1 MSEREGRSPI
11 ATALITLLVV
21 GAGWYFFS
29 RYDVEG
35 WDQLS
40 VTAKVRDPDGDAAAA
55 SDAVADESGTRFV
68 SLDGRVGEP
77 LAAIPISRPFRGAQS
92 GRAAGDRRS
101 PGGRIPATNLKIATW
116 ALDGL
121 GPTKLSRDFTLNHL
135 VKVLRQFDIVA
146 VQQVGVTEK
155 DILPRLVEAL
165 NGDSRRY
172 DFLIG
177 RPTGPED
184 RPERLAFL
192 FDATRVEVDRSQ
204 TYEVDDPQ
212 RVLTYRPLVG
222 WFRAA
227 APPPERAWTFTVVNA
242 RMDLGQAASEVRHL
256 APLIKAVR
264 EDGRGEDD
272 VIIAGLFHTDAASLV
287 STMGSSS
294 VTAVVTGQPTDV
306 RGRRQSS
313 NILLDRHRTT
323 EYVGRGGVFD
333 FLRAFN
339 LDLAEAESVSGQ
351 LPVYG
356 EFTAT
361 EVGEF

>member
-92 GRAAGDRRS
+92 GQDGVDRRS
-101 PGGRIPATNLKIATW
+101 PGVRVPATNLKIATW

-256 APLIKAVR
+256 APLLKAVR

-287 STMGSSS
+287 SAMGSSS

-313 NILLDRHRTT
+313 NMLLDRHRTT